1 MKKTT
6 GIIIFLCIVIAA
18 LIIFIFST
26 RSFITKNDESI
37 TNENRNEV
45 DTNTEK
51 IDEKIKEKVTTQK
64 DKNEEAI
71 TSVLD
76 DIEKKVDFNNITK
89 STNGNI
95 TAEKLT
101 KEEFKNKKQ
110 EYISKL
116 KTKMDLFKIY
126 EEDENNYVEYEMS
139 SVLKELGYSAH
150 QGVGIKQGIQFVNIN
165 GTNKMSKR
173 GIISKV
179 LDDIEKN
186 NTFENITKSLDG
198 DITAEKLSIRE
209 FIESKNEY
217 IDKLQDKTELFKIYE
232 ENENQYVEYEVSSVL
247 KALGYSAH
255 QGVGIKHG
263 IQKLEI

>member
-26 RSFITKNDESI
+26 RNFTSKKF
-37 TNENRNEV
+37 ENVKEENQNEV
-45 DTNTEK
+45 IKNTEK
-51 IDEKIKEKVTTQK
+51 IDEKVTTQK
-64 DKNEEAI
+64 DKDEEVI
-71 TSVLD
+71 KSVLD
-76 DIEKKVDFNNITK
+76 DIEKKVDFNSITK
-89 STNGNI
+89 STNGDI
-95 TAEKLT
+95 TKEKLT
-101 KEEFKNKKQ
+101 TGEFKNKKQ

-116 KTKMDLFKIY
+116 KTKMELFNIY
-126 EEDENNYVEYEMS
+126 EEDGNNYVEYDMS
-139 SVLKELGYSAH
+139 SILKELGYSAH
-150 QGVGIKQGIQFVNIN
+150 QGTGIKPGVQVVNIN
-165 GTNKMSKR
+165 GANKMSKR

-186 NTFENITKSLDG
+186 NNFENITKSLDG

-263 IQKLEI
+263 TQKLKI